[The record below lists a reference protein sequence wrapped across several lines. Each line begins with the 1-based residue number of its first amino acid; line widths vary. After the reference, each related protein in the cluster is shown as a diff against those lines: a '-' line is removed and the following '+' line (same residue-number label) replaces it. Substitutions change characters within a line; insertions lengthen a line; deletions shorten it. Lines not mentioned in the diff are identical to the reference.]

1 MNQKKHT
8 KCIHKRNAK
17 RNMNAAATERIK
29 NVCDRR
35 AVKIK
40 SMNYE
45 QMMMMMLVMEMTRMM
60 E

>member
-8 KCIHKRNAK
+8 QCIHKRNAK
-17 RNMNAAATERIK
+17 RNMNAATESIK

-45 QMMMMMLVMEMTRMM
+45 QMMMMMVMEMTRMM